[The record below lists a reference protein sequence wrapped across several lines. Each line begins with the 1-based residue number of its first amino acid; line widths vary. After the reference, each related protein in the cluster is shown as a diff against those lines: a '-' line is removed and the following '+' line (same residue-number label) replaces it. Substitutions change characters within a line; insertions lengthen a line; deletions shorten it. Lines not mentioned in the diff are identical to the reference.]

1 MLLTSCNI
9 HLFFPIEPRRLADG
23 DWNPIWNAPIKNG
36 EEGKYQRLALG
47 VLESLLWVTSGR
59 EGQYSLTP
67 HPCSWNWWTCPLPFR
82 HQDNLR
88 RWCFSHFRW
97 SRNTRYTSNPS
108 MRIDPQKARDSALF
122 WTYSWIWS
130 IETAPSFL
138 ERKDKGIRY
147 WLWIEPLCYAKKN
160 RFAIW
165 WNSSLAS
172 PIWVML
178 FNIEATFLR
187 VVSSPSK
194 SVMTCW

>member
-9 HLFFPIEPRRLADG
+9 NLFFPIEPRRLADG
-23 DWNPIWNAPIKNG
+23 DWNPIWNAPIQNG

-67 HPCSWNWWTCPLPFR
+67 HPCSWNLWTCPLPFR
-82 HQDNLR
+82 HQDNWR
-88 RWCFSHFRW
+88 RWCFEHFRW

-108 MRIDPQKARDSALF
+108 MRIDPQKAR
-122 WTYSWIWS
+122 
-130 IETAPSFL
+130 
-138 ERKDKGIRY
+138 DKGIRY